1 MKLDRRLMLA
11 MLAPGAALAVWLALG
26 GVLLRMTL
34 DPAQR
39 TAVDSVLGPLIRSHG
54 MLTVLWWLIA
64 AALAAWAAHRHHA
77 AHVAAPAQLA
87 DATRVLVGDAAAPD
101 LVPQGSDALRGLTAA
116 INGLARQRRGLQEDM
131 ARLVAEASRDVEQ
144 QRDQL
149 AALMA
154 ELNQSVLVC
163 NLDGRILLYNERARQ
178 LYRQLF
184 DRPPGASGAE
194 LVGLG
199 RSIYGLIDRALIAH
213 ALETVEGRIARV
225 NDAAAAHAGFVTG
238 TPAGH
243 LLGVSLAPVRA
254 ASGGAER
261 TGFVLLLDDITD
273 EYETQ
278 SRRDR
283 QLLQLTEAS
292 RASFASIQAALEM
305 LDYPDLEA
313 EERERF
319 HKVVR
324 DEVSA
329 MSARLATLAA
339 STSQDLMTRWPL
351 QEMLGAD
358 LLAAV
363 ARRIESECGRT
374 VGVDEVDGTMWL
386 SVDGFALVQ
395 ALAFLAGRL
404 SAAAERPDLRLR
416 LARAGGRAHLDLV
429 WSEKEGRPEALTGWQ
444 TDAMEIGGE
453 RSPLSVRDVVERHG
467 GEVWVQRDRARE
479 LSFFRFLLPL
489 ASGEPGDSLA
499 PGDSRPEYYDFDL
512 FGAGE
517 GSGAL
522 DDRLLGE
529 IAYTV
534 FDTET
539 TGLDPAGGDE
549 ILSIGATRI
558 VNGRLLRSDCF
569 EQLVD
574 PQRSIPEAGIPIHG
588 IRPEMVRGQPT
599 IAEVLP
605 GFHAFARDTVL
616 VGHNVAFDM
625 RFLKLKE
632 AASGVRFDQPVLD
645 TLLLSSVVHPSE
657 ASHGLEAI
665 AARLGVAVSGR
676 HTAVGDALATA
687 EVFLKLLPLLRQ
699 QGTLTLGQA
708 RKAAQETYYARLRY

>member
-64 AALAAWAAHRHHA
+64 AALAAWAAHRRHA

-178 LYRQLF
+178 LYRRLF

-489 ASGEPGDSLA
+489 ASGEPGDAFGPLGTAALNTTTSTCSA
-499 PGDSRPEYYDFDL
+499 PARAAGPWTTACSGKSPTRCSTPRPPASIPREGTRSSRSVRPASSTAGCC
-512 FGAGE
+512 GATASNNWSIR
-517 GSGAL
+517 SGAFP
-522 DDRLLGE
+522 RRGSRST
-529 IAYTV
+529 AS
-534 FDTET
+534 
-539 TGLDPAGGDE
+539 GRKWSAASRRSPRCCPAFMP
-549 ILSIGATRI
+549 SPATRSWW
-558 VNGRLLRSDCF
+558 GTTWPSTC
-569 EQLVD
+569 
-574 PQRSIPEAGIPIHG
+574 
-588 IRPEMVRGQPT
+588 
-599 IAEVLP
+599 
-605 GFHAFARDTVL
+605 
-616 VGHNVAFDM
+616 
-625 RFLKLKE
+625 
-632 AASGVRFDQPVLD
+632 AS
-645 TLLLSSVVHPSE
+645 
-657 ASHGLEAI
+657 
-665 AARLGVAVSGR
+665 
-676 HTAVGDALATA
+676 
-687 EVFLKLLPLLRQ
+687 
-699 QGTLTLGQA
+699 
-708 RKAAQETYYARLRY
+708 

>member
-1 MKLDRRLMLA
+1 MSHKVLIADDEPNIVVSLEFMMKREGYEVLVARDGLQALEAIRRERPRLVLLDAMMPGMTGFDVCEAVRADEAVRDTLILMLTAKGRESDVARGTGAGADAYVTKPFSTRDLMQKVRDMLAVKLDRRLMLA

-39 TAVDSVLGPLIRSHG
+39 AAVDSVLGPLIRSHG

-225 NDAAAAHAGFVTG
+225 NDAAAAPAGFVTG

-243 LLGVSLAPVRA
+243 LLRVSLAPVRA

-283 QLLQLTEAS
+283 QLLELTEAS

-363 ARRIESECGRT
+363 ARRIE
-374 VGVDEVDGTMWL
+374 VGVRSYRGLWTR
-386 SVDGFALVQ
+386 S
-395 ALAFLAGRL
+395 
-404 SAAAERPDLRLR
+404 
-416 LARAGGRAHLDLV
+416 
-429 WSEKEGRPEALTGWQ
+429 TGPC
-444 TDAMEIGGE
+444 G
-453 RSPLSVRDVVERHG
+453 
-467 GEVWVQRDRARE
+467 
-479 LSFFRFLLPL
+479 
-489 ASGEPGDSLA
+489 
-499 PGDSRPEYYDFDL
+499 
-512 FGAGE
+512 
-517 GSGAL
+517 
-522 DDRLLGE
+522 
-529 IAYTV
+529 
-534 FDTET
+534 
-539 TGLDPAGGDE
+539 
-549 ILSIGATRI
+549 
-558 VNGRLLRSDCF
+558 
-569 EQLVD
+569 
-574 PQRSIPEAGIPIHG
+574 
-588 IRPEMVRGQPT
+588 
-599 IAEVLP
+599 
-605 GFHAFARDTVL
+605 
-616 VGHNVAFDM
+616 
-625 RFLKLKE
+625 
-632 AASGVRFDQPVLD
+632 
-645 TLLLSSVVHPSE
+645 
-657 ASHGLEAI
+657 
-665 AARLGVAVSGR
+665 
-676 HTAVGDALATA
+676 
-687 EVFLKLLPLLRQ
+687 
-699 QGTLTLGQA
+699 
-708 RKAAQETYYARLRY
+708 